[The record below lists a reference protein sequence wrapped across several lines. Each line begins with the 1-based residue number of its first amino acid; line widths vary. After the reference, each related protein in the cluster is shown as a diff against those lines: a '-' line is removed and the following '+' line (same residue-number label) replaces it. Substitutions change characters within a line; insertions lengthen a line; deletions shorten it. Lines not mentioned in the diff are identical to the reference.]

1 MTLIIG
7 SYMVTWLPIDMLF
20 VWLCIYKTIESTAM
34 GLMALIYSKKI
45 ITLIFKLYVGHPLL
59 VWFVYISSST

>member
-1 MTLIIG
+1 MWDVVIENKIMFIMTLIIG

-34 GLMALIYSKKI
+34 GLMALS
-45 ITLIFKLYVGHPLL
+45 
-59 VWFVYISSST
+59 YIQRKS